1 MSSHW
6 TVVEEREEQGAWI
19 FLISLGVFFFACVL
33 LYGAYITMRMQER
46 ASIQPFTIPW
56 GFAITTVNLLAIS
69 GMAHA
74 ALISIRNGD
83 RSRFRQRLKIS
94 FGLSVLF
101 FIVQSYGLVEMM
113 NDHLQPTSAMRNL
126 YGLTFVLVVVHALHV
141 IGGVASLAMLLRRDT
156 QGAYSAHRHFPVKFS
171 VLYWHFLDLVWLL
184 MLVCFAVANLVS
196 KQPINVGG

>member
-6 TVVEEREEQGAWI
+6 TVVEKREEQGAWI

-46 ASIQPFTIPW
+46 ATIQPFTIPL
-56 GFAITTVNLLAIS
+56 GFGITTVNLLAIS
-69 GMAHA
+69 AMAHA
-74 ALISIRNGD
+74 ALISVRNGD
-83 RSRFRQRLKIS
+83 RERFRQRLKIS
-94 FGLSVLF
+94 FGLSILF
-101 FIVQSYGLVEMM
+101 FVVQSYGLVEMM

-141 IGGVASLAMLLRRDT
+141 IGGVASLAMLLRRDS
-156 QGAYSAHRHFPVKFS
+156 QNAYSVHRHFPVKFS